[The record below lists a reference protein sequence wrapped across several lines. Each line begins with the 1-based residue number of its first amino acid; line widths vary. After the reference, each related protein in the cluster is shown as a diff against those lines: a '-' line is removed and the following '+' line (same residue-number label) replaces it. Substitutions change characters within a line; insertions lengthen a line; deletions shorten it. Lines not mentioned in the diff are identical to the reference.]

1 MSTLRP
7 SIGLLPPRLGL
18 IARLGFIVCV
28 LAIETLLISGLIQR
42 VPLELVQ
49 GAPRVVRD
57 VQHWLFRW
65 VIAYGVSLGM
75 LTYLREQPVSTD
87 ASAPFGD
94 GHRSARYIW
103 GLAHILLMVPLAVLS
118 INLYSDASTQ
128 TFAVTAI
135 EWHVCALAAALAL
148 FAAVAPLSIWWQLL
162 RQTGALSL
170 YAGLLA
176 AAAVLSIRL
185 SQHLW
190 AATAGITFRLV
201 AVILQPFCPSL
212 RSDPATLMLT
222 TDRFAVIVSE
232 VCSGLEGVGLMVV
245 FCAAWLYYFR
255 REYYF
260 PRALIIVPL
269 AALLIYFL
277 NAVRIAA
284 LVLIGDAGY
293 AQIAIVGFHSQAGWI
308 AFNVVA
314 LGVAILAR
322 RSTLLHRSTGHS
334 IAVSENATAAYL
346 MPLLS
351 IIAVGMVARALSAGF
366 EFLYPLR
373 FLVAAWVLWVYRQSY
388 RGIDWRC
395 SWRAPALGALMFC
408 LWVSFAH
415 FIITPSPRPLALASL
430 PGALSASWIACRALA
445 ATFTAPFAEELAYRG
460 YLLRRLVR
468 ADFESVPF
476 KEVRWLPLVMSA
488 LLFGAT
494 HGKMWLPG
502 IIAGWGYGFLAVR
515 TGKFGEAVVA
525 HATTNLLLSM
535 YVLRFDQWQLW

>member
-1 MSTLRP
+1 MSTMRP
-7 SIGLLPPRLGL
+7 PIGLLPRRLGW
-18 IARLGFIVCV
+18 IARLGFIVCL

-75 LTYLREQPVSTD
+75 LTYLREQPVLTD
-87 ASAPFGD
+87 ASAPVGD

-103 GLAHILLMVPLAVLS
+103 GLAHILLLVPLAALS

-128 TFAVTAI
+128 PFAVTAI
-135 EWHVCALAAALAL
+135 EWHVCALAAALSL
-148 FAAVAPLSIWWQLL
+148 FAAVAPLSVWWQLL
-162 RQTGALSL
+162 RQTSALSL

-185 SQHLW
+185 TQHLW
-190 AATAGITFRLV
+190 APTAGITFRLV
-201 AVILQPFCPSL
+201 TIILQLLCPSL
-212 RSDPATLMLT
+212 RSDPATLTLI
-222 TDRFAVIVSE
+222 TDHFTVTVSE
-232 VCSGLEGVGLMVV
+232 VCSGLEGVGLIVV
-245 FCAAWLYYFR
+245 FCAAWLCYFR
-255 REYYF
+255 REFYF

-284 LVLIGDAGY
+284 LVLIGNAGY
-293 AQIAIVGFHSQAGWI
+293 AQIAMVGFHSQAGWI
-308 AFNVVA
+308 AFNLVA

-322 RSTLLHRSTGHS
+322 RSPWLHRDAGH
-334 IAVSENATAAYL
+334 AEVGSENATAAYL
-346 MPLLS
+346 MPLLA
-351 IIAVGMVARALSAGF
+351 ILAAGMVAHALSAGF

-373 FLVAAWVLWVYRQSY
+373 FLVAAWVLWTYRQRY
-388 RGIDWRC
+388 RRIDWKC

-408 LWVSFAH
+408 VWVLFAH
-415 FIITPSPRPLALASL
+415 FIVTPSPRPVALASL
-430 PGALSASWIACRALA
+430 PGPLGAAWIVCRVLA
-445 ATFTAPFAEELAYRG
+445 ATLTVPIAEELAYRG

-468 ADFESVPF
+468 ADFESVSF
-476 KEVRWLPLVMSA
+476 KEVHWLVLALSA
-488 LLFGAT
+488 ILFGTT
-494 HGKMWLPG
+494 HGRMWIPG
-502 IIAGWGYGFLAVR
+502 VIAGWGYGLLAVK
-515 TGKFGEAVVA
+515 TGKLGEAVVA
-525 HATTNLLLSM
+525 HGTTNLLLSM